1 MNCVRCDGLLL
12 ESWDGEVGTFLK
24 CINCGGC
31 MPRFTSP
38 EAKEKWLASTRA
50 TRAAKKAGQAE
61 GRAIV
66 RESTPRGSGI
76 NGVIEEID
84 SKIAALENLKKQ
96 LRHAQELVNL

>member
-1 MNCVRCDGLLL
+1 MNCGRCNGLLV
-12 ESWDGEVGTFLK
+12 ESWDGEVGAFLK

-31 MPRFTSP
+31 MPRFKS
-38 EAKEKWLASTRA
+38 EESRQQWMESRRA
-50 TRAAKKAGQAE
+50 TMAAKKAGQAE